1 MVTSGRRGSWFSRGK
16 LLLTGE
22 YVVLKGAAA
31 LALPVKFGQ
40 GLEWWGDRSARKLE
54 WDTFVKGEKWFSA
67 VFTVSGDGYAVE
79 SSSDATRAGFIVKI
93 LNAAAR
99 LTHERLPAGRAES
112 SVGFDMGWGLG
123 SSSTLISNIAWL
135 FDVNPFALH
144 FMVSEGSGYD
154 IACARSDM
162 PLVYR
167 LEDSRPL
174 DGRPLQDDRP
184 PDESPVRND
193 SRKDGPRPDGPPPPG
208 RTAEAGGATDAEKDD
223 EHGEDR
229 IGDSPMPVYRHIS
242 FNPPFSGD
250 LYFAYTGRKQD
261 SAGSVAGF
269 LSGAGAEK
277 SVPDN
282 VLGRI
287 SEITAA
293 VTEVTDADSFVGLLE
308 EHDRL
313 IGSLTGALHPREGVF
328 AGFPG
333 YVKPLGAW
341 GGDFV
346 LVTWKE
352 GYGRL
357 KNLLEQKGID
367 VVLPW
372 DKIIY
377 NAVERE

>member
-1 MVTSGRRGSWFSRGK
+1 MVNSGRRRSWFSRGK
-16 LLLTGE
+16 LMLTGE

-40 GLEWWGDRSARKLE
+40 GLEWWGDRSSRKLE

-67 VFTVSGDGYAVE
+67 VFTVSANGYEVE
-79 SSSDATRAGFIVKI
+79 SSSDAGRAGFIVKI

-99 LTHERLPAGRAES
+99 LTHDPLPAGRAES

-144 FMVSEGSGYD
+144 FSVSRGSGYD

-167 LEDSRPL
+167 LENSR
-174 DGRPLQDDRP
+174 
-184 PDESPVRND
+184 S
-193 SRKDGPRPDGPPPPG
+193 
-208 RTAEAGGATDAEKDD
+208 
-223 EHGEDR
+223 
-229 IGDSPMPVYRHIS
+229 MPVYRHVA
-242 FNPPFSGD
+242 FDPPFSGD

-261 SAGSVAGF
+261 SAGSVDGF
-269 LSGAGAEK
+269 LSGAGKKK
-277 SVPDN
+277 SVPDK
-282 VLGRI
+282 VLNRI
-287 SEITAA
+287 SEITTA
-293 VTEVTDADSFVGLLE
+293 VTEVTDTDSFAGLLK
-308 EHDRL
+308 EHDSL
-313 IGSLTGALHPREGVF
+313 IRPYTGAEHPAGGGFGGTEHLAGGILAGAEHPARDIF

-346 LVTWKE
+346 MLTWKD
-352 GYGRL
+352 GYREL
-357 KNLLEQKGID
+357 KKLLEQKGID
-367 VVLPW
+367 VVFPW

-377 NAVERE
+377 TAGEKK